1 VATARLLPRV
11 ATWVAPLVD
20 RAWKVLLLAFAVLA
34 IMGFWRV
41 MVAAGPRVA
50 LAAAITTL
58 GALAVGHWLGGHD
71 PGARTAV
78 AITSAARNPGLAL
91 LVAALNDAP
100 AAVRATLLTY
110 MIVAAFT
117 ILPYALGR
125 GWLARGM
132 GDPHR
137 E

>member
-1 VATARLLPRV
+1 
-11 ATWVAPLVD
+11 
-20 RAWKVLLLAFAVLA
+20 
-34 IMGFWRV
+34 
-41 MVAAGPRVA
+41 VA
-50 LAAAITTL
+50 LAAALTTL
-58 GALAVGHWLGGHD
+58 GALAVGHWLGGPD
-71 PGARTAV
+71 RGTRTAV

-91 LVAALNDAP
+91 LVVALNDAP

-125 GWLARGM
+125 SRLARGM
-132 GDPHR
+132 GDPHC